1 VTPNLTKRAS
11 AAVFLG
17 ITAILAF
24 ASWKARFP
32 LLLADRFLPGSGVV
46 EILLLGGYG
55 AWIFGL
61 LDDPR
66 RAPVI
71 RKRIWRLFSAVFFL
85 QLALGLAGFERF
97 LMTGALHLP
106 IPALIVAGP
115 LYRGEGLFMPIL
127 YGATLLLAGSAWCSH
142 LCYIGAWDHACA
154 TSKNRPPTGISAR
167 LPWLRALTL
176 AGTVAMG
183 IGFRRFGVGCDT
195 AIAMAAAFGLGG
207 VAVMLLFSRSKGVM
221 MHCTAYCPIGFLSTT
236 LGKLNPFRLRIAP
249 SCDVCGA
256 CSRSCR
262 YGALQPEHLAR
273 QTPGQTCTLCGDCL
287 GACARGN
294 LGYAFPGLGQTAAR
308 RLFLAVIVILHAVF
322 LGVARI

>member
-1 VTPNLTKRAS
+1 M
-11 AAVFLG
+11 FLG
-17 ITAILAF
+17 ITTVLAV

-46 EILLLGGYG
+46 EILLLGWYG
-55 AWIFGL
+55 TWIFRL
-61 LDDPR
+61 FDDPR

-71 RKRIWRLFSAVFFL
+71 RRRIWSLFSAVFFL

-127 YGATLLLAGSAWCSH
+127 YGTTLLLAGSAWCSH

-154 TSKNRPPTGISAR
+154 TSKHTPPAG
-167 LPWLRALTL
+167 LPAVVPWFRAFTL
-176 AGTVAMG
+176 AATVALAL
-183 IGFRRFGVGCDT
+183 GFRHLGVGWEPAVAT
-195 AIAMAAAFGLGG
+195 AAAFGLGG
-207 VAVMLLFSRSKGVM
+207 LAVLVLLSRRSGVML
-221 MHCTAYCPIGFLSTT
+221 HCTAYCPIGLLSTT
-236 LGKLNPFRLRIAP
+236 LGRLNPFRIRIAP
-249 SCDVCGA
+249 SCDACGA

-273 QTPGQTCTLCGDCL
+273 RTPGLTCTLCGDCL
-287 GACARGN
+287 GACTRGN
-294 LGYAFPGLGQTAAR
+294 LGYAFPGLGQAAAR
-308 RLFLAVIVILHAVF
+308 RLFLAVIVILHTVF

>member
-1 VTPNLTKRAS
+1 MVNLPKQAS
-11 AAVFLG
+11 VAVFFG
-17 ITAILAF
+17 ITTILTF

-46 EILLLGGYG
+46 EILLLGWYG

-71 RKRIWRLFSAVFFL
+71 RRRIWSLFSAVFFL
-85 QLALGLAGFERF
+85 QFALGLAGFERF

-154 TSKNRPPTGISAR
+154 MSKTTPLASVPAATPRF
-167 LPWLRALTL
+167 RAFTL
-176 AGTVAMG
+176 AGTIGLAL
-183 IGFRRFGVGCDT
+183 GFRHLGVGWKT
-195 AIAMAAAFGLGG
+195 AVATSAAFGLGG
-207 VAVMLLFSRSKGVM
+207 LAVMFFISRGRGVM
-221 MHCTAYCPIGFLSTT
+221 MHCTVYCPIGLLSTT
-236 LGKLNPFRLRIAP
+236 FGRLNPFRVRIAP
-249 SCDVCGA
+249 SCDACGA

-262 YGALQPEHLAR
+262 YGALQREHLASH
-273 QTPGQTCTLCGDCL
+273 TPGWTCTLCGDCL

-294 LGYAFPGLGQTAAR
+294 LGYAFPGLGQTTAR
-308 RLFLAVIVILHAVF
+308 RLFLAVIVILHTVF